1 MKVRTD
7 LKAVV
12 DLTLPEVRK
21 RLPELAGRVVELYGT
36 VSGIVGRRGHE
47 VEGREL
53 ISFLLHGLAGDSVFI
68 ECARG
73 TPEVVLA
80 EQVRVLV
87 RLDPTATRLEP
98 LRLTAILPESEVPE
112 QWQKH
117 KPPPKAPATAGP
129 HTPGAEASGV
139 EGEPD
144 AEVGEGEEVAGDS
157 SASPASAPAAAP
169 GRNIRPQS
177 VKTVFSESA
186 PRPQTLPFGRWPY
199 VDEQIIGIYN
209 NLVGLWNPR
218 LSEAEKDLICR
229 CILGYSQEFGLDH
242 RFVFSVVAY
251 ESGFNPWATS
261 PVGAMGLG
269 QLMPGTAAALGV
281 NNPYDIAEN
290 LRGAAHYLSQQV
302 ARYRDRSAR
311 DQFCLTVASYN
322 AGPERVRQAGGVPNI
337 PETINFV
344 NRVGKLFYEL
354 YQKGYP

>member
-12 DLTLPEVRK
+12 DLTLPEVRR

-80 EQVRVLV
+80 QQVRVLV
-87 RLDPTATRLEP
+87 RIDPTASRLEP
-98 LRLTAILPESEVPE
+98 LRLTAILSESEVPE

-117 KPPPKAPATAGP
+117 KPPPKPPETAPQQSMAGG
-129 HTPGAEASGV
+129 PGGDVGGSEEAAD
-139 EGEPD
+139 E
-144 AEVGEGEEVAGDS
+144 S
-157 SASPASAPAAAP
+157 SASGAGAPAAAA
-169 GRNIRPQS
+169 GRNIPPQS

-199 VDEQIIGIYN
+199 VDEQIVGIYN

-218 LSEAEKDLICR
+218 LSDAEKDLICR
-229 CILGYSQEFGLDH
+229 CVLGYSKEFGLDH

-290 LRGAAHYLSQQV
+290 LRGAANYLSQQV

-322 AGPERVRQAGGVPNI
+322 AGPDRVRQAGGVPNI